1 MSSVDQQ
8 TPTPTKAPADG
19 DPRFAF
25 RSDGY
30 AWLVVFMLCIA
41 AVISF
46 IDRQIINLLVD
57 PIREDMGISDTQISL
72 LQGFAFAIF
81 YGLAG
86 IPIARLSD
94 SRNRKAIIAIGMVLW
109 SVATAFCGI
118 AKVYWQ
124 LFVSRMMVGVG
135 EATLSPAGFSM
146 LADYFPRKSLT
157 RALSVFTGSSF
168 LGSGIA
174 LVVGGFVIERM
185 MAIGPIDLGFF
196 GEIRPWQ
203 MTFLVVSVPGL
214 LFVILLWFVV
224 REPPRIGTAE
234 GKVDDEISL
243 KDAWR
248 YLMNHKSVFGP
259 VVFGFTF
266 LSMMMFSVTAW
277 TPTYFMR
284 TYGMGQGEIGGIIGT
299 YFVVFGSAGVISG
312 GLLSD
317 WLKARG
323 YQDSNMRAGL
333 FAALLSIPFI
343 VSFPL
348 VGDQTLSLI
357 LLAPLIY
364 FGTMPFGTGPSALPL
379 IVPNR
384 LRAQAVAVYLLIANL
399 LGQGGG
405 PWIVAVFTD
414 YVLGDSSLIR
424 YSISSMGTFISIVGA
439 VTLYLGM
446 KPYAAHVNK
455 FEAESEQN

>member
-1 MSSVDQQ
+1 MSSETVTTAAATDED
-8 TPTPTKAPADG
+8 A
-19 DPRFAF
+19 RFAF
-25 RSDGY
+25 RSDRY
-30 AWLVVFMLCIA
+30 AWFVVFMLCFA

-57 PIREDMGISDTQISL
+57 PIREDLGISDTQISL

-94 SRNRKAIIAIGMVLW
+94 SKNRKAIIAIGMVLW

-157 RALSVFTGSSF
+157 RALSVFTGASF

-185 MAIGPIDLGFF
+185 MAIGPVDLGFF

-203 MTFLVVSVPGL
+203 MTFLIVSIPGL

-248 YLMNHKSVFGP
+248 YLMDHKSVFGP

-277 TPTYFMR
+277 TPTFFIR

-299 YFVVFGSAGVISG
+299 YFVIFGSAGVVSG
-312 GLLSD
+312 GMLSD
-317 WLKARG
+317 WMKARG

-333 FAALLSIPFI
+333 YSALASIPFI

-357 LLAPLIY
+357 LLAPLIF

-439 VTLYLGM
+439 LTLYLGM
-446 KPYAAHVNK
+446 KPYARHVSK
-455 FEAESEQN
+455 FESESN